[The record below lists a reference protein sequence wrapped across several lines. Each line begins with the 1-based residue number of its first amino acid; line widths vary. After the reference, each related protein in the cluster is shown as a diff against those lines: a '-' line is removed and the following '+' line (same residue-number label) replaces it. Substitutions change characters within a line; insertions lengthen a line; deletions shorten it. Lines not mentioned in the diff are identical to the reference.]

1 MNSFL
6 FFLSF
11 ILLNPRVLCF
21 LSQFLIPGKVGGSGF
36 FSFSCGFC
44 KIKGAVTESPRKK
57 IKKCDNFVRRKRI
70 FLVSLNYAKSI
81 NSTRK
86 L

>member
-36 FSFSCGFC
+36 FSFSIFSFLSLACVYPQFLPFDDCFAGLC
-44 KIKGAVTESPRKK
+44 PRLCSG
-57 IKKCDNFVRRKRI
+57 IIHCFALDSR
-70 FLVSLNYAKSI
+70 
-81 NSTRK
+81 
-86 L
+86 

>member
-1 MNSFL
+1 MVAFCDFL
-6 FFLSF
+6 KRNLGRCAVDLP
-11 ILLNPRVLCF
+11 IR
-21 LSQFLIPGKVGGSGF
+21 
-36 FSFSCGFC
+36 
-44 KIKGAVTESPRKK
+44 KGAVTESPRKK

>member
-1 MNSFL
+1 M
-6 FFLSF
+6 
-11 ILLNPRVLCF
+11 
-21 LSQFLIPGKVGGSGF
+21 LIKMT
-36 FSFSCGFC
+36 
-44 KIKGAVTESPRKK
+44 KGAVTESPRKK